1 MGLPSLNRHT
11 KKPWV
16 GGVMDNLIATSI
28 GITTGI
34 CIYLAISGE
43 SVAIPGVITG
53 VVASVLNVF
62 RVFLDEKEQ
71 RDGE

>member
-1 MGLPSLNRHT
+1 
-11 KKPWV
+11 
-16 GGVMDNLIATSI
+16 MDNLIASSI

-43 SVAIPGVITG
+43 PLAIPGVITG
-53 VVASVLNVF
+53 VLASILNVF